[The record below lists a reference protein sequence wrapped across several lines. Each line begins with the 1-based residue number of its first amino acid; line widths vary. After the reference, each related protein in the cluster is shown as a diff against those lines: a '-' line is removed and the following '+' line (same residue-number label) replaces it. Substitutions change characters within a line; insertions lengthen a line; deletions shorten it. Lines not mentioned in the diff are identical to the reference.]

1 MSSFGYTKL
10 PSEAIWTKN
19 KNPLKSTDLRG
30 FLVRVVG
37 LKPTS
42 LAVPNRA
49 FYQLNYTRKS
59 KNSISEKTEKI
70 ISLWSKLWQNQG
82 ISSLRLNKKGG
93 KALCCMGFRD
103 LRNTARTSYNNVPKQ
118 ARYQLRYTRIF
129 VLKHYNTFKAKIKIF
144 LPGEDDQGALQ
155 SRWQSYLVALRYCA
169 VKHQYSI
176 LLK

>member
-1 MSSFGYTKL
+1 MSSLGYTKL

-118 ARYQLRYTRIF
+118 ARYQLRYTRLLSCFIRLGVF
-129 VLKHYNTFKAKIKIF
+129 SPKTHCVLRRTRK
-144 LPGEDDQGALQ
+144 
-155 SRWQSYLVALRYCA
+155 
-169 VKHQYSI
+169 
-176 LLK
+176 

>member
-10 PSEAIWTKN
+10 PSEAILTEN

-103 LRNTARTSYNNVPKQ
+103 LRNTARTSYNNVPNV
-118 ARYQLRYTRIF
+118 ACYQLHYTRIF
-129 VLKHYNTFKAKIKIF
+129 GCHDYSTKLVRFKVF
-144 LPGEDDQGALQ
+144 
-155 SRWQSYLVALRYCA
+155 SYLWSFMWSKPIFSPVC
-169 VKHQYSI
+169 
-176 LLK
+176 

>member
-103 LRNTARTSYNNVPKQ
+103 LRNTARTSYNNVPNHV
-118 ARYQLRYTRIF
+118 RYQLRYTRIF
-129 VLKHYNTFKAKIKIF
+129 SFELLYHGQ
-144 LPGEDDQGALQ
+144 GENQ
-155 SRWQSYLVALRYCA
+155 SFSCL
-169 VKHQYSI
+169 
-176 LLK
+176 

>member
-10 PSEAIWTKN
+10 PSEAIWTEN

-93 KALCCMGFRD
+93 KALRCMGFRD
-103 LRNTARTSYNNVPKQ
+103 LRNTARTSYNNVPNV
-118 ARYQLRYTRIF
+118 ACYQLHYTRIF
-129 VLKHYNTFKAKIKIF
+129 GCHDYSTKIVRLKVFSC
-144 LPGEDDQGALQ
+144 L
-155 SRWQSYLVALRYCA
+155 
-169 VKHQYSI
+169 
-176 LLK
+176 